1 MNTRFSCPAN
11 RYVVNFVWNYTPNLT
26 PLTPYFRL
34 TRYAPTPSG
43 YLHLGNLFNFL
54 ETLRLARYFK
64 ARILL
69 RIDDADEQRCRP
81 EYVADIFESL
91 TYLGLPYD
99 FGPRS
104 VREFEGHFKQAYRM
118 PLYREAFLRLRR
130 QNKVYACSCTR
141 KELAKETESDGYPG
155 TCREKAPAYAP
166 GPVAWRHRSE
176 PALPVYLP
184 AMRLGPYAKPLAPS
198 IRDAI
203 VWRKEDLPAY
213 QLSSIVD
220 DAFFGVDL
228 WVRGLDLE
236 ASSHFQFALA
246 KDLDYSAF
254 RQTAVFHHDLLRD
267 VNGEKLAKRE
277 GATSLKALRESGTTP
292 ERVYLL
298 LAELLG
304 MAGKP
309 QSAEDFI
316 RCRQQQLERLGET
329 LSEKC

>member
-1 MNTRFSCPAN
+1 M
-11 RYVVNFVWNYTPNLT
+11 T

-54 ETLRLARYFK
+54 ETLRLARFFK

-104 VREFEGHFKQAYRM
+104 VREFEGHFKQVYRM
-118 PLYREAFLRLRR
+118 PLYREAFLRLKR
-130 QNKVYACSCTR
+130 QGKVYACSCTR
-141 KELAKETESDGYPG
+141 KEIAEETESDGYPG
-155 TCREKAPAYAP
+155 TCRDKAPAYNP
-166 GPVAWRHRSE
+166 GPIAWRHRSE
-176 PALPVYLP
+176 ATLPVYLP
-184 AMRLGPYAKPLAPS
+184 AMRLGPYMKPLAPS

-203 VWRKEDLPAY
+203 IWRKDDVPAY

-254 RQTAVFHHDLLRD
+254 RQTAVYHHDLLR
-267 VNGEKLAKRE
+267 NAAGEKLAKSE
-277 GATSLKALRESGTTP
+277 GATSLWALRESGTAP
-292 ERVYLL
+292 GQVFRL
-298 LAELLG
+298 LADRLG
-304 MAGKP
+304 IAGQP
-309 QSAEDFI
+309 ESAEAFI
-316 RCRQQQLERLGET
+316 RCRQQQLERYGEALT
-329 LSEKC
+329 SDH